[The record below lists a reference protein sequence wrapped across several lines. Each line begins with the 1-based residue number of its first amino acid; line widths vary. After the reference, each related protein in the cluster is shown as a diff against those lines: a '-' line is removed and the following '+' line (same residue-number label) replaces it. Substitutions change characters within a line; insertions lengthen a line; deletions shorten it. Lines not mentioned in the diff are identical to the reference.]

1 MKGIVKIDDRLTV
14 HVIPRDE
21 VRYVEVYA
29 AAGSELT
36 GNGWMLSYQLSG
48 SPSSRQIE
56 WSGDCRPPT
65 LRDDAKILIDEY
77 NQIAAQ
83 AVQTILTRGFRDV
96 HLERRLDG
104 VFLVRSGLLENDD
117 RVVLCRRFITDM
129 SVTARQTAIGP
140 LDEARRQML
149 WEIQQAAHDLVLP
162 DWYPLKEEPS

>member
-1 MKGIVKIDDRLTV
+1 MKGIVKIDDHLTV

-21 VRYVEVYA
+21 VRYVEILALPGPEA
-29 AAGSELT
+29 AD
-36 GNGWMLSYQLSG
+36 WMLSYQLAG
-48 SPSSRQIE
+48 SSRTCEIE
-56 WSGDCRPPT
+56 WRGDCRPPT
-65 LRDDAKILIDEY
+65 LRDDAKILANEY

-117 RVVLCRRFITDM
+117 RVVLCRQFITDM

-149 WEIQQAAHDLVLP
+149 WQIQQAAHDLVLP
-162 DWYPLKEEPS
+162 DWYPLKEETA

>member
-1 MKGIVKIDDRLTV
+1 MKGIIKIDDRLTV

-21 VRYVEVYA
+21 IRYVDVHVTGDAEVR
-29 AAGSELT
+29 
-36 GNGWMLSYQLSG
+36 GWTLSYQLSG
-48 SPSSRQIE
+48 SPSSHEIE

-65 LRDDAKILIDEY
+65 LRDDAKITIHEY

-104 VFLVRSGLLENDD
+104 VFLVRSGFLEDDD
-117 RVVLCRRFITDM
+117 RVVLCRRFVTDM
-129 SVTARQTAIGP
+129 AITARQTAIGP

-162 DWYPLKEEPS
+162 DWYPLKEEAS

>member
-21 VRYVEVYA
+21 IRYVDVHVTADTEVR
-29 AAGSELT
+29 
-36 GNGWMLSYQLSG
+36 GWTLSYQLAG
-48 SPSSRQIE
+48 SSSAREIE

-65 LRDDAKILIDEY
+65 LRDDTKILVNEY

-117 RVVLCRRFITDM
+117 LVVLCRRFITDM

-162 DWYPLKEEPS
+162 DWYPLKEETS